1 MTTCIIID
9 DEQHAIDVLTHH
21 VNQIPSLEIVA
32 SFTNPL
38 QALQFLNERSVDLL
52 FLDIQM
58 PEISG
63 IDLVR
68 AIRGRSKVILT
79 TAYSEFVSDGF
90 ELEVMDYLLKP
101 VSFPRFLKAVQ
112 RVWQPPPAAGGTPL
126 SPAATPLSPA
136 ASSSAPPSGIHDE
149 DDIAND
155 YFFVKTELKG
165 KMLRINFKDIDYIE
179 GMKNYVAIHH
189 GGNKTIAL
197 LNMKDL
203 EDRLPTRYF
212 MRIHRSYIIA
222 LEKIN
227 AIEGNTV
234 LLHKVPEGIMVGE
247 TYKASFL
254 DRMKGKMMQ

>member
-9 DEQHAIDVLTHH
+9 DEQHAIDVLTHY
-21 VNQIPSLEIVA
+21 VNRIPSLEIVA

-38 QALQFLNERSVDLL
+38 QALHFLHERSVDLL

-63 IDLVR
+63 LDLIR
-68 AIRGRSKVILT
+68 AIGGRSKVILT

-90 ELEVMDYLLKP
+90 ELEVTDYLLKP
-101 VSFPRFLKAVQ
+101 VSFARFLKAVQ
-112 RVWQPPPAAGGTPL
+112 RVTAPPPPGTP
-126 SPAATPLSPA
+126 AE
-136 ASSSAPPSGIHDE
+136 E
-149 DDIAND
+149 DLTGD

-165 KMLRINFKDIDYIE
+165 KMIKINFKDIDYIE

-189 GGNKTIAL
+189 DGTKTLAY

-203 EDRLPTRYF
+203 EDRLPSRYF

-222 LEKIN
+222 LEKIV

-234 LLHKVPEGIMVGE
+234 QLRKIKEEILLGE

-254 DRMKGKMMQ
+254 ERMKGKMMQ

>member
-9 DEQHAIDVLTHH
+9 DEQHAIDVLTHY
-21 VNQIPSLEIVA
+21 VNRIPSLEIMA

-38 QALQFLNERSVDLL
+38 QALQFLNERPVDLL

-63 IDLVR
+63 LDLIR
-68 AIRGRSKVILT
+68 AIGGRSKVILT

-90 ELEVMDYLLKP
+90 ELEVTDYLLKP
-101 VSFPRFLKAVQ
+101 VSFARFLKAVQ
-112 RVWQPPPAAGGTPL
+112 RVTAPPPPGTP
-126 SPAATPLSPA
+126 AE
-136 ASSSAPPSGIHDE
+136 E
-149 DDIAND
+149 DLTGD

-165 KMLRINFKDIDYIE
+165 KMIKINFKDIDYIE

-189 GGNKTIAL
+189 DGTKTLAY

-203 EDRLPTRYF
+203 EDRLPSRYF

-222 LEKIN
+222 LEKIV

-234 LLHKVPEGIMVGE
+234 QLRKIKEEILLGE

-254 DRMKGKMMQ
+254 ERMKGKMMQ

>member
-9 DEQHAIDVLTHH
+9 DEQHAIDVLTHY
-21 VNQIPSLEIVA
+21 VNRIPSLEIVA

-38 QALQFLNERSVDLL
+38 QALHFLHERSVDLL

-63 IDLVR
+63 LDLIR
-68 AIRGRSKVILT
+68 AIGGRSKVILT

-90 ELEVMDYLLKP
+90 ELEVTDYLLKP

-112 RVWQPPPAAGGTPL
+112 RVTMPPPGTP
-126 SPAATPLSPA
+126 AE
-136 ASSSAPPSGIHDE
+136 E
-149 DDIAND
+149 DLTGD

-165 KMLRINFKDIDYIE
+165 KMLKINFKDIDYIE

-189 GGNKTIAL
+189 DGAKTLAY

-203 EDRLPTRYF
+203 EDRLPARYF

-222 LEKIN
+222 LEKIV

-234 LLHKVPEGIMVGE
+234 QLRKIKEEILLGE

-254 DRMKGKMMQ
+254 ERMKGKMMQ

>member
-1 MTTCIIID
+1 MTTCIIVD
-9 DEQHAIDVLTHH
+9 DEQHAIDVLTHY
-21 VNQIPSLEIVA
+21 VRQIPSLEIVA
-32 SFTNPL
+32 AFTNPI

-63 IDLVR
+63 LDLIR
-68 AIRGRSKVILT
+68 AIGGRSKVILT

-90 ELEVMDYLLKP
+90 ELEVTDYLLKP

-112 RVWQPPPAAGGTPL
+112 RLQTPQPDT
-126 SPAATPLSPA
+126 
-136 ASSSAPPSGIHDE
+136 IIEE
-149 DDIAND
+149 DLADD

-189 GGNKTIAL
+189 GGARTLAL

-203 EDRLPTRYF
+203 EDRLPARYF

-234 LLHKVPEGIMVGE
+234 LLHKVREGILLGE

-254 DRMKGKMMQ
+254 ERMKGKMMQ

>member
-1 MTTCIIID
+1 MTTCIIVD
-9 DEQHAIDVLTHH
+9 DEQHAIDVLTHY
-21 VNQIPSLEIVA
+21 VGRIPSLEIVGA
-32 SFTNPL
+32 FTNPL

-63 IDLVR
+63 LDLIR
-68 AIRGRSKVILT
+68 AIGGRSKVILT

-90 ELEVMDYLLKP
+90 ELEVTDYLLKP

-112 RVWQPPPAAGGTPL
+112 RVAIPPPGIPAEEDLAG
-126 SPAATPLSPA
+126 
-136 ASSSAPPSGIHDE
+136 
-149 DDIAND
+149 D

-165 KMLRINFKDIDYIE
+165 KMLKINFKDIDYIE

-189 GGNKTIAL
+189 DGTKTLAY

-203 EDRLPTRYF
+203 EDRLPSRYF

-222 LEKIN
+222 LEKIV

-234 LLHKVPEGIMVGE
+234 QLRKIKEEILLGE

-254 DRMKGKMMQ
+254 ERMKGKMMQ

>member
-1 MTTCIIID
+1 MITCIIVD
-9 DEQHAIDVLTHH
+9 DEQPAIDVIEHY
-21 VNQIPSLEIVA
+21 VKQIPSLQLLA

-38 QALQFLNERSVDLL
+38 QALQLLNEKPVDLL

-63 IDLVR
+63 IDLIR

-79 TAYSEFVSDGF
+79 TAYSEFVSEGF
-90 ELEVMDYLLKP
+90 ELEVADYLLKP
-101 VSFPRFLKAVQ
+101 VSFPRFLAAVQ
-112 RVWQPPPAAGGTPL
+112 RVQQAQ
-126 SPAATPLSPA
+126 A
-136 ASSSAPPSGIHDE
+136 ASVNPRAPGALPQVKSIETTGDDDSAD
-149 DDIAND
+149 D

-165 KMLRINFKDIDYIE
+165 KMLKINLKEIDYIE

-189 GGNKTIAL
+189 DGTRTIAL

-222 LEKIN
+222 LEKII

-234 LLHKVPEGIMVGE
+234 FLRKVKEGILLGE
-247 TYKASFL
+247 TYKPAFL
-254 DRMKGKMMQ
+254 ERMKGKIMQ